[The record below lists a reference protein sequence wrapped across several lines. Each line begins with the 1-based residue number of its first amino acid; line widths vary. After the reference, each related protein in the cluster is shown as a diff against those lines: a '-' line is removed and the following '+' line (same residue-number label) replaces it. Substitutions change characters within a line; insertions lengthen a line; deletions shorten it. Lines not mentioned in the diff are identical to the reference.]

1 LTLSIVSFLLPLPP
15 IPPPGHLTWVKV
27 DKPVF
32 DLVGVVLSSFKLAGL
47 VAGVAL
53 LLGTLLGLFLILRQR
68 AAQGRL
74 PETPSIRL
82 DPDPGPR
89 PV

>member
-1 LTLSIVSFLLPLPP
+1 LIIPP
-15 IPPPGHLTWVKV
+15 IPPPGNITWVKV

-32 DLVGVVLSSFKLAGL
+32 DLVGVVMSSFKLAGL

-53 LLGTLLGLFLILRQR
+53 VLGALLGLFFILRRRGVQ
-68 AAQGRL
+68 AL
-74 PETPSIRL
+74 PERIPSIRL
-82 DPDPGPR
+82 ETGPGPR